1 MNGGNWDNGAY
12 AGLFCL
18 NVNNAPSNANSNIG
32 ARLAM
37 DTLARSGVATA
48 APTAPYP
55 SGPLS
60 CPALPGEHEQGAAG
74 RMLAASALFERITAW
89 ENILAAWHD
98 ARRGKRGSEE
108 VRRLELDIEANLISL
123 HEHLLRGTW
132 QPGNPR
138 RFWVRDPK
146 WREITAP
153 PFADRI
159 VHHAIVRVI
168 EPLFER
174 RFIADSYA
182 CRKGRGTHA
191 AVMRTQAFLRRAK
204 RRWGGGAYVV
214 KCDVKSYFASIQH
227 DILMRQIERVVEC
240 QRTLALLRRVF
251 GGYGFDGVGLP
262 VGALTSQLAA
272 NILLDALDHRIKDD
286 WGVREYVRYM
296 DDFILIAP
304 DRETARA
311 WLDAI
316 GDELAALGL
325 RLNPNSGYWPLKRG
339 VDFCGYRIWTTH
351 IRPRQRAI
359 RAWKR
364 RLHALSVKWRMG
376 AVSLARCRAAV
387 MSMLAVMRWANASKT
402 TAALLDRFILTKET
416 RYAI

>member
-1 MNGGNWDNGAY
+1 MNGGNWSNGAN
-12 AGLFCL
+12 AGLFYL
-18 NVNNAPSNANSNIG
+18 NVNNDPSNANSNIG

-37 DTLARSGVATA
+37 DIAARSGAATA
-48 APTAPYP
+48 APTALHP
-55 SGPLS
+55 SGSLS
-60 CPALPGEHEQGAAG
+60 CSAVPGEHQQGAAG
-74 RMLAASALFERITAW
+74 GKLAAPTLFERITAW

-98 ARRGKRGSEE
+98 ARKGKRGSEE
-108 VRRLELDIEANLISL
+108 VRRLELDLEANLVSL

-132 QPGNPR
+132 QPGEPR

-153 PFADRI
+153 PFTDRI

-174 RFIADSYA
+174 RFISDSYA

-191 AVMRTQAFLRRAK
+191 AVMRAQAFLRRAK
-204 RRWGGGAYVV
+204 RRWGDGAYVV

-240 QRTLALLRRVF
+240 RRTLALLRRVF
-251 GGYGFDGVGLP
+251 DGYGFDGAWLP

-296 DDFILIAP
+296 DDFVLITEDKA
-304 DRETARA
+304 TAA
-311 WLDAI
+311 QLLDAI
-316 GDELAALGL
+316 ADELAALGL
-325 RLNPNSGYWPLKRG
+325 RLNPKSGYWPIKRG
-339 VDFCGYRIWTTH
+339 VDFCGYRIFTTH
-351 IRPRQRAI
+351 IRPRRRAI
-359 RAWKR
+359 RTWKAR
-364 RLHALSVKWRMG
+364 FRALSAKWRLGMTTMD
-376 AVSLARCRAAV
+376 ACRSAV
-387 MSMLAVMRWANASKT
+387 MSMLAVMRWANARRT
-402 TAALLDRFILTKET
+402 TQSILQRLVLKGV
-416 RYAI
+416 

>member
-1 MNGGNWDNGAY
+1 MNGGNWDNGAN

-37 DTLARSGVATA
+37 DNQVRSGVATA
-48 APTAPYP
+48 APTVPHP
-55 SGPLS
+55 SGSLS
-60 CPALPGEHEQGAAG
+60 CPVAPGEHEQGAAG
-74 RMLAASALFERITAW
+74 RMLAAPTLFERITAW
-89 ENILAAWHD
+89 ENIFAAWQD
-98 ARRGKRGSEE
+98 ARKGKRGSEE
-108 VRRLELDIEANLISL
+108 VRRFELDLEANLISL

-132 QPGNPR
+132 RPGETR

-174 RFIADSYA
+174 RFVADSYA

-191 AVMRTQAFLRRAK
+191 AVMRTQAFLRQAK
-204 RRWGGGAYVV
+204 RRWGHGAYIV

-227 DILMRQIERVVEC
+227 GILMRQIERVIEC
-240 QRTLALLRRVF
+240 QRTLALLRAVF

-272 NILLDALDHRIKDD
+272 NILLDAIDHRIKDN

-296 DDFILIAP
+296 DDFVLIAP
-304 DRETARA
+304 DRHTARA
-311 WLDAI
+311 WLDTT
-316 GDELAALGL
+316 GDELARLGL
-325 RLNPNSGYWPLKRG
+325 RLNPKSGYWPIGRG
-339 VDFCGYRIWTTH
+339 VDFCGYRIYATH

-359 RAWKR
+359 RAWKLR
-364 RLHALSVKWRMG
+364 FRTLSAKWRNG
-376 AVSLARCRAAV
+376 LTTITACRAAV
-387 MSMLAVMRWANASKT
+387 MSMLAVMRWANAHRT
-402 TAALLDRFILTKET
+402 TQSILQRLILKG
-416 RYAI
+416 A

>member
-1 MNGGNWDNGAY
+1 MNGGNWSNGAN
-12 AGLFCL
+12 AGLFYL

-37 DTLARSGVATA
+37 DDSARNGAATA
-48 APTAPYP
+48 ALAAPHP
-55 SGPLS
+55 SGSLS
-60 CPALPGEHEQGAAG
+60 CPALLGEHEQGAAG

-108 VRRLELDIEANLISL
+108 VRRLELDLEANLISL

-138 RFWVRDPK
+138 RFWARDPK

-168 EPLFER
+168 ESLFER

-240 QRTLALLRRVF
+240 PRTLALLRTVF
-251 GGYGFDGVGLP
+251 SGYGFDGVGLP

-272 NILLDALDHRIKDD
+272 NILLDELDHRIKDN

-296 DDFILIAP
+296 DDFVLIAP
-304 DRETARA
+304 DRRTARA

-316 GDELAALGL
+316 GDELARLGL
-325 RLNPNSGYWPLKRG
+325 RLNPKSGYWPIRRG
-339 VDFCGYRIWTTH
+339 VDFCGYRIYATH

-359 RAWKR
+359 RAWKSR
-364 RLHALSVKWRMG
+364 FRILSAKWRRRQ
-376 AVSLARCRAAV
+376 ATISACRAAV
-387 MSMLAVMRWANASKT
+387 MSMLAVMRWASARRT
-402 TAALLDRFILTKET
+402 TQSILERLVLKG
-416 RYAI
+416 A